1 MNYLPFQIF
10 ECEYYRLLVRSFLSV
25 DLILGTMPAIFGLT
39 CANIV
44 LMSLADYP
52 VPQQFPA
59 ASKLRHRLYADVH
72 GNIKSQ
78 SDPFGSSTT
87 QPNCP
92 FSVDDVGYIIE
103 EVFRGRSILEPFH
116 TTRLTLV
123 KWRAEGTFEWNNVIC
138 VTKAEGKEHEMKI
151 LKGNEKV
158 EDIYG
163 MEVVSRVDE
172 IWKEEKAMRGVRW
185 GNMYTS
191 KS

>member
-1 MNYLPFQIF
+1 
-10 ECEYYRLLVRSFLSV
+10 
-25 DLILGTMPAIFGLT
+25 MPAIFGLT

-44 LMSLADYP
+44 LMTLADYP
-52 VPQQFPA
+52 VPQQFLA
-59 ASKLRHRLYADVH
+59 ASKLRPRLYADVH
-72 GNIKSQ
+72 GSIKSKYD
-78 SDPFGSSTT
+78 SFGSSSA

-103 EVFRGRSILEPFH
+103 EVFRGRSVLEPFH

-123 KWRAEGTFEWNNVIC
+123 KWRVEGAFEWGNVIC
-138 VTKAEGKEHEMKI
+138 LTKAEGIDHEKKV
-151 LKGNEKV
+151 LKGNDKV
-158 EDIYG
+158 EDVYG